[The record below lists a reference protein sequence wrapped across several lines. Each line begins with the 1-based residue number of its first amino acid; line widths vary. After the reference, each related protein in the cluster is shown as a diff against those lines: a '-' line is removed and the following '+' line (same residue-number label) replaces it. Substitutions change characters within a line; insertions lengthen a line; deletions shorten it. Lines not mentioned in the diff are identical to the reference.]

1 MKKLFVFTLILFFT
15 FKVFAQ
21 TQKTDVLVVGNNN
34 AAVAAAIQAV
44 QSDVKAILL
53 LEAGGFDIEV
63 IDKDINSG
71 IQFNFIN
78 KLTSKKSF
86 NKQEANMVLTQ
97 MTDSLKKLTVI
108 KNVNWV
114 KASKS
119 GSGWSLTLSNG
130 QTIKAKILINTADI
144 KLNSTLKLNVPE
156 TQIWQTIDY
165 SNNIYRTSAAAGKML
180 NNGNVTEAS
189 LYRFLIPQQE
199 SFLWL
204 KDNSMLSGQA
214 AGAIAAYSAFF
225 SIKLSQVDV
234 KKIQGELI
242 KFKLNLI
249 PFADVPVNNPNWA
262 AIQKTGVMGVIKG
275 QVENNQLYFMPEKEI
290 TTEEIKQPLKDH
302 FYKAQIW
309 FDDHTKP
316 SLTLNEALDL
326 VCYTGNKAR
335 EASEKEAQKK
345 WKTTYGF
352 KTDFNLNKTV
362 TRQELAVLL
371 QDFSPPFL
379 VTTDKEGNI
388 QR

>member
-21 TQKTDVLVVGNNN
+21 TQKTDVLVIGNNN
-34 AAVAAAIQAV
+34 AAVSAAIQAV
-44 QSDVKAILL
+44 QSDVKVILL
-53 LEAGGFDIEV
+53 LQAGGFDIEPV
-63 IDKDINSG
+63 VKDINSG
-71 IQFNFIN
+71 IQLNFVN
-78 KLTSKKSF
+78 KLATKENF
-86 NKQEANMVLTQ
+86 NKQEANAALTQ

-108 KNVNWV
+108 KNVSWI
-114 KASKS
+114 KAGKS
-119 GSGWSLTLSNG
+119 GNGWSLTLSNG
-130 QTIKAKILINTADI
+130 QSIKAKILINTADI
-144 KLNSTLKLNVPE
+144 KLNNTLKINAAE
-156 TQIWQTIDY
+156 SQIWQQVDY
-165 SNNIYRTSAAAGKML
+165 LNNIYRTSVAGGKTM
-180 NNGNVTEAS
+180 NNSNITQAS

-204 KDNSMLSGQA
+204 TDNSMLSGQA

-225 SIKLSQVDV
+225 NVKLSLVDV

-249 PFADVPVNNPNWA
+249 PFADIQTSNPNWA
-262 AIQKTGVMGVIKG
+262 AIQKTGVMGIIKG
-275 QVENNQLYFMPEKEI
+275 QVQNDQLYFMPEKEI

-316 SLTLNEALDL
+316 SLSLNDALDL
-326 VCYTGNKAR
+326 VCYTGNKSK
-335 EASEKEAQKK
+335 ETTEKEVQKK
-345 WKTTYGF
+345 WKTTYAF
-352 KTDFNLNKTV
+352 KTDFDLNKIV

-371 QDFSPPFL
+371 QDYTSPFL
-379 VTTDKEGNI
+379 VNTDKEGNI